1 MLAAQATWTFAEF
14 WRHMVELIRDIEYD
28 FIRVAAL
35 DSFKWPRCF
44 PTLLPRELVIRGVS
58 LAVLSHVRTHKNENL
73 IAEVLLYFPCGN
85 LVCHKRPISPPLLLS
100 HYQMLAAQATRTFVE
115 FWRHMVELIRCNIFL
130 TCIIFCRRRVLL
142 GFSDIEYNFIRV
154 ADFDSPK
161 FNCKDHLSFKWPTYG
176 LKNSSW
182 TDVQFKWILQ
192 GYLYDILKKKRR
204 LDPVTAIAY
213 ASDIVRYS
221 LHIASPRN
229 VLQDEAGHLKVT
241 DFGSS
246 KIAQEKDAYGY
257 KLAGG
262 TGSYRYMA
270 PEVYRHE
277 SYGKS
282 VDVFSFSLLVHEYLT
297 MVVLHMFQEGP
308 SNLEGPPEQVADKR
322 AYEDSRPYLPS
333 FVYSEPITKFPK
345 GSICMYGNITKDIEA
360 S

>member
-1 MLAAQATWTFAEF
+1 VGLDSQTPCYEIDHTEVDMNESTLIGEVAYGEVYLVK
-14 WRHMVELIRDIEYD
+14 WRGTK
-28 FIRVAAL
+28 VAAKTIRSSIASNQMQKL
-35 DSFKWPRCF
+35 RHPNIVQFLGVLKDSDR
-44 PTLLPRELVIRGVS
+44 L
-58 LAVLSHVRTHKNENL
+58 
-73 IAEVLLYFPCGN
+73 
-85 LVCHKRPISPPLLLS
+85 
-100 HYQMLAAQATRTFVE
+100 
-115 FWRHMVELIRCNIFL
+115 IFL
-130 TCIIFCRRRVLL
+130 T
-142 GFSDIEYNFIRV
+142 EYLRN
-154 ADFDSPK
+154 
-161 FNCKDHLSFKWPTYG
+161 
-176 LKNSSW
+176 
-182 TDVQFKWILQ
+182 

-213 ASDIVRYS
+213 ASDIV
-221 LHIASPRN
+221 RN

-333 FVYSEPITKFPK
+333 FGHDAQTDELLNNLAKFAVKYNQQENTDLQLVDTIGARTDLRGNQCTK
-345 GSICMYGNITKDIEA
+345 A
-360 S
+360 